1 MSQSSILGSLLNS
14 VFKRKASLASF
25 SVDEVTNRLRLS
37 FPNPEKPAPSIH
49 WKHVLHLQQLVNLPS
64 NALSGPVQEDKAQAY
79 RYLKQIVSME
89 SCALDSYD
97 LRQLYGLNH
106 NQDSLL
112 QYDSWEA
119 LSQAP
124 QCKQIRI
131 ISIRDFNR
139 TLSDAI
145 GNHPHAELI
154 STAWMPNHFYWANTE
169 NSCQLASALVY
180 ARRRELPI
188 NMPAHLHQIRINVLA
203 VRELQRHYHTLS
215 VPAAA
220 WMNPE
225 FMGFL
230 TGHKTPYARFS
241 ILNGPEAVQVILL
254 PRDNPQS
261 HTFGQG
267 LLLAGAR
274 EMTELLLQLTDTP

>member
-14 VFKRKASLASF
+14 VFKRKVSQASF
-25 SVDEVTNRLRLS
+25 SVDEVTGRLRLR
-37 FPNPEKPAPSIH
+37 FPHPEKPAPSIH

-79 RYLKQIVSME
+79 RYLKQIVSIE

-106 NQDSLL
+106 TQDALL

-124 QCKQIRI
+124 QCKQVRI

-139 TLSDAI
+139 TLSEAL
-145 GNHPHAELI
+145 GSNQHAELI
-154 STAWMPNHFYWANTE
+154 STAWMPDHFYWASTD

-180 ARRRELPI
+180 ARRRELPV
-188 NMPAHLHQIRINVLA
+188 NLPAHLHQIRINVLA
-203 VRELQRHYHTLS
+203 VRELQQHYHMLG
-215 VPAAA
+215 VPAEA
-220 WMNPE
+220 WMDPD
-225 FMGFL
+225 FMSFL

-241 ILNGPEAVQVILL
+241 MLNGPEAVQIILL

-261 HTFGQG
+261 HTFGLG

-274 EMTELLLQLTDTP
+274 EITELLLQLADTP